1 MHHWALCNRV
11 FPRISLTLPF
21 RFKLSPLCFDYNI
34 TPFYLLSSY
43 VLLSQFQSYTYL
55 GGARQ
60 LFTGHTIVYASTKA
74 VLAVSEI

>member
-1 MHHWALCNRV
+1 MQSG
-11 FPRISLTLPF
+11 FPAYLFDITIP
-21 RFKLSPLCFDYNI
+21 FKLSPLCFGYNI

-60 LFTGHTIVYASTKA
+60 PR
-74 VLAVSEI
+74 

>member
-1 MHHWALCNRV
+1 MQSG
-11 FPRISLTLPF
+11 FPAYLPDITIP
-21 RFKLSPLCFDYNI
+21 FKLSPLCFGYNI

-60 LFTGHTIVYASTKA
+60 PRYMFTGHTITYASTKA
-74 VLAVSEI
+74 GE